1 MKKELEKKSRYLA
14 KLLRHDPE
22 DLVLDKLGWVDT
34 SDVCAKLD
42 ISQTDLELIVSTND
56 KKRFEFDTTK
66 TKIRASQGHSLDHLE
81 VWKDWDS
88 YTPMDDLYHGTADKS
103 INSILRSGLKPISRT
118 HVHLSQDKDTAIK
131 VGSRHGDV
139 VLLLVDAVQMYND
152 GIKFYKSANG
162 VILVDFVAPEYIS
175 IW

>member
-1 MKKELEKKSRYLA
+1 MNKILDKKSKYLA
-14 KLLRHDPE
+14 KLLRHEPE
-22 DLVLDKLGWVDT
+22 DLVLDKSGWVKTD
-34 SDVCAKLD
+34 DVCLKLA
-42 ISQTDLELIVSTND
+42 ISKADLELIVATND

-66 TKIRASQGHSLDHLE
+66 TKIRASQGHSLNHLE
-81 VWKDWDS
+81 VWKDWES
-88 YTPMDDLYHGTADKS
+88 YIPMGDLFHGTAEKS
-103 INSILRSGLKPISRT
+103 VNSILRTGIKSLSRT
-118 HVHLSQDKDTAIK
+118 HVHLSENQDTAIK

-162 VILVDFVAPEYIS
+162 VILVDYVSPDYIS

>member
-1 MKKELEKKSRYLA
+1 MNKILDKKSKYLV
-14 KLLRHDPE
+14 KLLRHEPE
-22 DLVLDKLGWVDT
+22 DLVLDKSGWVKTD
-34 SDVCAKLD
+34 DVCLKLS
-42 ISQTDLELIVSTND
+42 ISKADLELIVATND

-66 TKIRASQGHSLDHLE
+66 TKIRASQGHSLNHLE
-81 VWKDWDS
+81 VWKDWES
-88 YTPMDDLYHGTADKS
+88 YIPIGDLFHGTAEKS
-103 INSILRSGLKPISRT
+103 VNSILRTGIKSLSRT
-118 HVHLSQDKDTAIK
+118 HVHLSENQDTAIK

-162 VILVDFVAPEYIS
+162 VILVDYVSPDYIS